1 MSSVSCLLF
10 NPVGRLVS
18 HHSVLFC
25 LLVHHLNLPII
36 PFLSLSL
43 SLSLGIHRIQE
54 NFKKKRGRKQ
64 TYINPQK
71 GNSRREQQMKQI
83 RVTFRAKLVVGYWE
97 LVPMESVADNSS
109 EKDTATVT
117 NELEEPT
124 SK

>member
-1 MSSVSCLLF
+1 
-10 NPVGRLVS
+10 
-18 HHSVLFC
+18 
-25 LLVHHLNLPII
+25 
-36 PFLSLSL
+36 
-43 SLSLGIHRIQE
+43 
-54 NFKKKRGRKQ
+54 
-64 TYINPQK
+64 
-71 GNSRREQQMKQI
+71 MKQI